1 MATGTDGSGPQNAQP
16 PTGATAQ
23 NLLAVSSGNVPSGY
37 GSATATTTAGYG
49 PGQAGA
55 GLAPFPGT
63 SGQSAAAASESVL
76 AGAGYA
82 DSTGP
87 ATRTLPANI
96 GGTTVS
102 APTMTTGTKATNPTS
117 LVAIVTNSIPT
128 DVTVVSIKDAAGKR
142 REHDY
147 RVERAVRRPPCGLDH
162 RHVLGRH
169 LDLGRLTRRSH
180 Q

>member
-55 GLAPFPGT
+55 GHAPYPGT

-76 AGAGYA
+76 TGAGYA
-82 DSTGP
+82 DATGP
-87 ATRTLPANI
+87 ATRTLPTNI

-117 LVAIVTNSIPT
+117 LVALVTNSIPT
-128 DVTVVSIKDAAGKR
+128 DVTVVSIEDAASNVVSTTVQSSGQ
-142 REHDY
+142 Y
-147 RVERAVRRPPCGLDH
+147 VVPPGGSITATFSGGTWTWAV
-162 RHVLGRH
+162 
-169 LDLGRLTRRSH
+169 
-180 Q
+180 